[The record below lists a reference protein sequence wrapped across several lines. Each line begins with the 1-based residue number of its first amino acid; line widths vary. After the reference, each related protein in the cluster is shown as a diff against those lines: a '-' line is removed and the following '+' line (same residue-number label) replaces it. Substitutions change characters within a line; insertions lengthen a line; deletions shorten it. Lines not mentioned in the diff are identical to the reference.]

1 VPIHLEPLEAVD
13 FRKGQ
18 GMYSHAAFNSS
29 YAALY
34 YPWLEIN
41 DPVTGKRKLVP
52 PTGAVAGCFA
62 RNDRKAH
69 VWYAPAGID
78 RGRIFN
84 ALSVGYKTSRG
95 ERDVLYP
102 EGVNVIASFPDSGIN
117 IWGQKTLQ
125 SQPSALDRVNVRR
138 LMMYIEEAIAESSR
152 FVVFEP
158 NNPQTWRALLRLI
171 NPFLQDIKDKGGLY
185 DFAVQCDEETN
196 TPAVIDRNELVA
208 RVFVK
213 PTKTAEFI
221 ELNFV
226 LTATGADFK
235 EIFKT
240 T

>member
-1 VPIHLEPLEAVD
+1 MPSDSP
-13 FRKGQ
+13 
-18 GMYSHAAFNSS
+18 S
-29 YAALY
+29 
-34 YPWLEIN
+34 IN
-41 DPVTGKRKLVP
+41 VTGRKYITVDGSVSSLSP
-52 PTGAVAGCFA
+52 FF
-62 RNDRKAH
+62 
-69 VWYAPAGID
+69 
-78 RGRIFN
+78 FN
-84 ALSVGYKTSRG
+84 ALSLGYKTSRG

-138 LMMYIEEAIAESSR
+138 LMMFIEEAIAESSR

-158 NNPQTWRALLRLI
+158 NNPQTWRALIRLI
-171 NPFLQDIKDKGGLY
+171 NPFMQDIKDKGGLY

-240 T
+240 G